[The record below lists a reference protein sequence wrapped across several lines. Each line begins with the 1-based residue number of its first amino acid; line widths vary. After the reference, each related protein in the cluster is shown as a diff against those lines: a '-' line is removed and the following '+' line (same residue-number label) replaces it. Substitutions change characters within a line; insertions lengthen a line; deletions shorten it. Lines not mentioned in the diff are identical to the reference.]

1 MRMPEAASISF
12 VFMHL
17 SHTPYPGDEA
27 FCRYSSTAQGEAA
40 TETQHVHTQ

>member
-1 MRMPEAASISF
+1 MSEAASISF

-17 SHTPYPGDEA
+17 SHAPYPGDEV
-27 FCRYSSTAQGEAA
+27 FCRYSSTTQEEAA

>member
-12 VFMHL
+12 IFTHL
-17 SHTPYPGDEA
+17 SHAPYPGDEA
-27 FCRYSSTAQGEAA
+27 FCRYSSTTQEEAA